1 MFGRKQVIRARLTS
15 LARFMQSGGEVRV
28 CRVCMRAVLQK
39 QLQTAGAA
47 RSAAVVQ
54 GSDAVDGGGVDLD
67 TQTSYIHSAV
77 DERDDGTALQQPHLK
92 I

>member
-1 MFGRKQVIRARLTS
+1 M
-15 LARFMQSGGEVRV
+15 RV

-47 RSAAVVQ
+47 RSTAVVQ
-54 GSDAVDGGGVDLD
+54 RSDAVDGGGVDLD

-77 DERDDGTALQQPHLK
+77 DERSESTALQQTHLK